1 MLTGREA
8 AVTRIPEGYNSK
20 EDYVHHIF
28 SNIAHRYDLL
38 NTTLSFNRDKYW
50 RKFAVS
56 RCSMKPGGKGL
67 DVCCGT
73 GMLAL
78 ELARAAGGR
87 GEVVGLDFCENMLAK
102 AVENINRSPFKGM
115 IRLVHG
121 RATDLPFPDG
131 YFDCATIGFAL
142 RNVPDIG
149 KTIREMARVVRPGGK
164 VVSLELSKPSLPVF
178 KQAYY
183 LYFNRIVP
191 ILGRMGIGISGPY
204 SYLPDSLK
212 DFPHQSEIKDLFLR
226 EGLYDVI
233 YHELTGGIVT
243 VHEGTVR

>member
-1 MLTGREA
+1 M
-8 AVTRIPEGYNSK
+8 VRIPDRYNSK
-20 EDYVHHIF
+20 EDYVHDIF
-28 SNIAHRYDLL
+28 SSIAHRYDLL

-56 RCSMKPGGKGL
+56 RCNIQPGGKGL

-73 GMLAL
+73 GMLAM
-78 ELARAAGGR
+78 ELARAAGGQ

-102 AVENINRSPFKGM
+102 AVENIGKTPYKDV

-121 RATDLPFPDG
+121 NATDLPFPDN

-164 VVSLELSKPSLPVF
+164 VVSLELSKPGAPVF

-191 ILGRMGIGISGPY
+191 VLGKIGIGQSGPY
-204 SYLPDSLK
+204 SYLPNSLK
-212 DFPHQSEIKDLFLR
+212 DFPHQSEIKELFEQ
-226 EGLYDVI
+226 EGLHAAC

-243 VHEGTVR
+243 VHEGTVV